1 MFEDSLI
8 ESGGRLKTKRGV
20 TTVISFT
27 LQVLLVGVLVMI
39 PLLFTEAL
47 PKQQL
52 MTFLVAPPPPPPP
65 PPPPAAVPIK
75 IVKQIQTDI
84 VNGQLRTPTKIP
96 EKVQMIKE
104 DEAPPPMAA
113 TGGVVGGVPG
123 GVPGGQMGGVIGGII
138 SSTPVAVPKVATPQ
152 RVRVSQGV
160 SQGLLIRKVN
170 PAYPPLARQARIQGT
185 VVLQAEISKD
195 GTIENLRLVS
205 GHPMLA
211 PAAIE
216 AVKQWRYKPYF
227 LNGEPV
233 AVETQVQVNFTLS
246 GG

>member
-20 TTVISFT
+20 WTFLSF
-27 LQVLLVGVLVMI
+27 VLEAILVGVLVLI

-47 PKQQL
+47 PKTQL

-65 PPPPAAVPIK
+65 PPPAAAPIK
-75 IVKQIQTDI
+75 VVKTIQTDI
-84 VNGQLRTPTKIP
+84 INGQLRTPTKIP

-104 DEAPPPMAA
+104 EEAPPPVTSMA
-113 TGGVVGGVPG
+113 GVVGGVPG
-123 GVPGGQMGGVIGGII
+123 AAGGAMGGVIGGII
-138 SSTPVAVPKVATPQ
+138 NSTPMAVPKIATPQ

-160 SQGLLIRKVN
+160 TQGLLIRKIQPN
-170 PAYPPLARQARIQGT
+170 YPPLARQARIQGA
-185 VVLQAEISKD
+185 VLLPAEISKD
-195 GTIENLRLVS
+195 GSIQNLRLIS

-216 AVKQWRYKPYF
+216 AVKQWKYKPYI

-233 AVETQVQVNFTLS
+233 EVETQITVNFTLA